1 MTLDQKS
8 SLNDKR
14 GVRQGNFFQ
23 FFKVESQHEV
33 KIEKF
38 VRKNDGLEIDEDE
51 ILTELIRSKDECWL
65 IALQSNE
72 EYGIF
77 SEFIILVAE

>member
-14 GVRQGNFFQ
+14 DVRQGNFFQ
-23 FFKVESQHEV
+23 FFKVESHHEV
-33 KIEKF
+33 KIVKF

-51 ILTELIRSKDECWL
+51 ILTELIRSKDECLL
-65 IALQSNE
+65 IALQLDE

-77 SEFIILVAE
+77 TEFTFFLAE